1 MENGGGEGVKGNSV
15 GEVQQ
20 QANYQRHYH
29 ARGDGGSQYSHHED
43 RKVDHAEPEFSEQT
57 LAASLAPRSLL
68 VAIEPTPRSYHLGVV
83 VLVVGKDALGDK
95 HRARGSTHVWPP
107 IRAGNLLLRL
117 GMG

>member
-57 LAASLAPRSLL
+57 LAASLAPGSLL
-68 VAIEPTPRSYHLGVV
+68 VAIEPTPRTYHLDVV
-83 VLVVGKDALGDK
+83 VVVVDKGAPGDK
-95 HRARGSTHVWPP
+95 RRARGSTHVWPP
-107 IRAGNLLLRL
+107 IGAGDLLLR
-117 GMG
+117 

>member
-29 ARGDGGSQYSHHED
+29 ASGDGGSQYSHHED
-43 RKVDHAEPEFSEQT
+43 REVDHAEPEFSEQT

-68 VAIEPTPRSYHLGVV
+68 VAIEPTPRTYHLGVV
-83 VLVVGKDALGDK
+83 VVVVGKDALGDK
-95 HRARGSTHVWPP
+95 RRARGSTHVWPP

>member
-29 ARGDGGSQYSHHED
+29 ARGDVGSQHSHHED
-43 RKVDHAEPEFSEQT
+43 RKVDHAEPEFAENT
-57 LAASLAPRSLL
+57 LAASLVRRSVL
-68 VAIEPTPRSYHLGVV
+68 VAIKPTPCSYHLGVV

-95 HRARGSTHVWPP
+95 HRARGSTLVWPP
-107 IRAGNLLLRL
+107 VRAGNLLLRL